1 MIRRGGRMTPF
12 YFNKPTLTTS
22 FWSFPNVILLVAG
35 ELELEATLDR
45 QLYHHGD
52 SVVVNIS
59 VRNNS
64 NKMVKKI
71 TASILQCIDIAMF
84 QVIYLNPL
92 ATKC

>member
-1 MIRRGGRMTPF
+1 M
-12 YFNKPTLTTS
+12 
-22 FWSFPNVILLVAG
+22 
-35 ELELEATLDR
+35 EATLDR

-84 QVIYLNPL
+84 QGGHCKIRVAQLETTEGCPINPGSTL
-92 ATKC
+92 QKVQSVEVHVALKNVK